1 MDDCKET
8 DRSMKRKV
16 LIVGRVV
23 FVSIWLMLILA
34 AAFVI
39 LAYAGYKQGRT
50 LNIIFGVVWG
60 VCLSMLLNIIEDEIR
75 LCKIRLEHDND

>member
-16 LIVGRVV
+16 LIIGRVV

-60 VCLSMLLNIIEDEIR
+60 VCLSMFLNIIKDEIR